1 MSITEDLKQ
10 RFDEACRAFADGL
23 NASAE
28 GSLRHRFDE
37 FKARFVGKKGEI
49 QGLLRQMG
57 SLSADEKP
65 VFGKLVNVLRDHAE
79 AVLAELEAKVEA
91 AEVERSLAQSRVDAT
106 LPGVRTPLGTL
117 HPLTQVREG
126 IIDYF
131 VSLGFTMAEAPEID
145 HDWYNFE
152 ALNIPPEHPARDMQD
167 TFHVG
172 DGVVLRT
179 HTSNVQVH
187 YMLGHKEPPLR
198 MIAPGVVY
206 RVDNDAT
213 HSPMFN
219 QIECLVVDEGISFAH
234 LRGTL
239 SLWAENLFGK
249 GTRLRFRP
257 SFFPFTEPSAEMDVS
272 CPFCKGSGC
281 RVCKQSG
288 WIEIGGCGSVDPN
301 VFASVGWDPE
311 KYSGFAFGFGIDRI
325 AIIQYGVPDI
335 GMFFRND
342 IRFLRQF

>member
-1 MSITEDLKQ
+1 MSHTENLKAK
-10 RFDEACRAFADGL
+10 FDAACAAFVGSL
-23 NASAE
+23 SQSQP

-37 FKARFVGKKGEI
+37 FKSAYVGKKGEI

-65 VFGKLVNVLRDHAE
+65 VFGKLVNALRDHAE
-79 AVLAELEAKVEA
+79 AALQAIEVQVEEADVA
-91 AEVERSLAQSRVDAT
+91 RSLAKSQVDAT
-106 LPGVRTPLGTL
+106 LPGRRIPLGTL

-131 VSLGFTMAEAPEID
+131 VGLGFTMAEAPEID

-187 YMLGHKEPPLR
+187 YMLEHKNPPLR

-219 QIECLVVDEGISFAH
+219 QVECLVVDQGISFAD

-272 CPFCKGSGC
+272 CPFCKGNGC

-301 VFASVGWDPE
+301 VFASVGWDSE
-311 KYSGFAFGFGIDRI
+311 KFSGFAFGFGIDRI

-342 IRFLRQF
+342 VRFLRQF